1 MRRIA
6 PPHVGYD
13 YMNSC
18 LIHDQTFT
26 GCPDS
31 VMGCTQKDGGKKITD
46 LSVTEWGRGKLLKQ
60 LESLGAVG
68 TLLKQGVNERR
79 DSVCS
84 GEAAA

>member
-1 MRRIA
+1 
-6 PPHVGYD
+6 
-13 YMNSC
+13 
-18 LIHDQTFT
+18 
-26 GCPDS
+26 
-31 VMGCTQKDGGKKITD
+31 MGCTQKDGGKKITD